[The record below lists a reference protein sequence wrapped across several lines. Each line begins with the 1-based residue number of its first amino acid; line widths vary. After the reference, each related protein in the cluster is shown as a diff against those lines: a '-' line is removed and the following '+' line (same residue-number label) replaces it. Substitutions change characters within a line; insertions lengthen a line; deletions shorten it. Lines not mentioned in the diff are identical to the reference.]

1 MDFQKMKFKVEFV
14 ELENDEKPFLEFVLH
29 LTIKERA
36 KIFETINFFLELKNR
51 NLPIK
56 ENLSKHLDDGIF
68 ELRIS
73 LRDKIARTLY
83 YYQKGAKIIITHGF
97 IKKSQKTPE
106 KEITKAKRLRK
117 IFNRRIYND

>member
-73 LRDKIARTLY
+73 LRDKIA
-83 YYQKGAKIIITHGF
+83 
-97 IKKSQKTPE
+97 
-106 KEITKAKRLRK
+106 
-117 IFNRRIYND
+117 

>member
-1 MDFQKMKFKVEFV
+1 MS
-14 ELENDEKPFLEFVLH
+14 
-29 LTIKERA
+29 RA

-73 LRDKIARTLY
+73 LRDKIA
-83 YYQKGAKIIITHGF
+83 
-97 IKKSQKTPE
+97 
-106 KEITKAKRLRK
+106 
-117 IFNRRIYND
+117 